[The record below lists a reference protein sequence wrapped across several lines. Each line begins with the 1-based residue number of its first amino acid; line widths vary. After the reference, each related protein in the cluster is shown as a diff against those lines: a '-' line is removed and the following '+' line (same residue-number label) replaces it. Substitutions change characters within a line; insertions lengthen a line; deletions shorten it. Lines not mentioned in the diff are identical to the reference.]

1 MQVKHLENRNYL
13 IFTFTF
19 RMDGQPNV
27 ISAESPEHH
36 KVSINCMCP
45 DKKYDFSLV
54 IAKKETLLDMDTQAK
69 LVNYSRLRLIEPPV
83 NRFHC
88 LMGSKFHKIYRTEL
102 HIGLKYFRLIDFSA

>member
-1 MQVKHLENRNYL
+1 MLCYVEDIYHTVYLIFKRLQVKHLENRNYL

-45 DKKYDFSLV
+45 DKKYDLSLV
-54 IAKKETLLDMDTQAK
+54 IAKKETLLDMDTQAR
-69 LVNYSRLRLIEPPV
+69 LVNES
-83 NRFHC
+83 
-88 LMGSKFHKIYRTEL
+88 
-102 HIGLKYFRLIDFSA
+102 